1 MVQNET
7 FYKTVWKIALPVT
20 LQFLLQSSFSVVDQV
35 MTGQLGSVSVAGIGI
50 AGKFASIFSV
60 LVSAIAAAAGIMIAQ
75 YIGQQDKQKADR
87 SFFINLGAAGGLA
100 LLFTGVCIAAPYQ
113 IMGIYTRDTL
123 TCDAAGGYL
132 RIYAVSFLPMAVTTL
147 CATFLRCVEAAA
159 LPLAAGIAA
168 AAVNTLLNYVLIFGK
183 FGFPAMGI
191 NGAAI
196 ASAAAQI
203 AGCILTAGMFLM
215 RRRRSE
221 HCLQRPQ
228 TVFQRREKRPQ
239 PAFQRREKR
248 PQPAFRRREKRLRS
262 AFQRREKCLRPAFQ
276 RREKRLLSAFRME
289 REERRQY
296 FGILLP
302 ILVCEFFWSLGENVY
317 AAIYGHIGTQAC
329 AAMTLTSPVQVLM
342 IGALNGIAQAAGI
355 IIGKTLGRSDYD
367 RAYREAKKL
376 MLYGFCGSVILS
388 VILVLFR
395 DSYVQIYRAEENV
408 RAVTKEILLAF
419 AVISPVKVQNMI
431 LGGGI
436 LRSGGKTK
444 YVMYVDLIGT
454 WLFGVPLGLLSAFLF
469 HLPIAW
475 VYFILSL
482 EECVR
487 FIISVVLF
495 RKRNWMR
502 SL

>member
-75 YIGQQDKQKADR
+75 YIGQQYKQKADR

-221 HCLQRPQ
+221 YCLQRPQ
-228 TVFQRREKRPQ
+228 TV
-239 PAFQRREKR
+239 
-248 PQPAFRRREKRLRS
+248 
-262 AFQRREKCLRPAFQ
+262 FQRREKCLRPAFQ

-436 LRSGGKTK
+436 LRSGGRTK

>member
-87 SFFINLGAAGGLA
+87 SFFINLGAAGVFA

-228 TVFQRREKRPQ
+228 TVFQRREKRLR

-248 PQPAFRRREKRLRS
+248 PQ
-262 AFQRREKCLRPAFQ
+262 PAFQ

>member
-1 MVQNET
+1 MGKNET

-35 MTGQLGSVSVAGIGI
+35 MTGQLGTVSVAAIGL

-75 YIGQQDKQKADR
+75 YIGQQDKQKAGR
-87 SFFINLGAAGGLA
+87 SFFINLGAAGVLA
-100 LLFTGVCIAAPYQ
+100 ILFTGVCIAVPCQ
-113 IMGIYTRDTL
+113 IMGIYTQDTL

-147 CATFLRCVEAAA
+147 CSTFLRCVEAAA
-159 LPLAAGIAA
+159 LPLAAGIASA
-168 AAVNTLLNYVLIFGK
+168 AMNTLLNYVLIFGK
-183 FGFPAMGI
+183 SGFPAMGI

-203 AGCILTAGMFLM
+203 TGCILTAGMFLM
-215 RRRRSE
+215 RCRRSKLRRQPE
-221 HCLQRPQ
+221 YHIK
-228 TVFQRREKRPQ
+228 REKHP
-239 PAFQRREKR
+239 
-248 PQPAFRRREKRLRS
+248 
-262 AFQRREKCLRPAFQ
+262 
-276 RREKRLLSAFRME
+276 LSVFRME
-289 REERRQY
+289 KKERLQY

-302 ILVCEFFWSLGENVY
+302 ILACEFFWSLGENVY

-342 IGALNGIAQAAGI
+342 IGALNGLAQAAGI
-355 IIGKTLGRSDYD
+355 IIGKSLGKSDYE

-376 MLYGFCGSVILS
+376 MLYGLGGSVILS
-388 VILVLFR
+388 VILVLLR
-395 DSYVQIYRAEENV
+395 DSYLQIYRVEETV
-408 RAVTKEILLAF
+408 KSITKEILLAF

-436 LRSGGKTK
+436 LRSGGRTK
-444 YVMYVDLIGT
+444 YVMYVDFIGT
-454 WLFGVPLGLLSAFLF
+454 WLFGVPLGFLSAFLF

-487 FIISVVLF
+487 FIISVFLF